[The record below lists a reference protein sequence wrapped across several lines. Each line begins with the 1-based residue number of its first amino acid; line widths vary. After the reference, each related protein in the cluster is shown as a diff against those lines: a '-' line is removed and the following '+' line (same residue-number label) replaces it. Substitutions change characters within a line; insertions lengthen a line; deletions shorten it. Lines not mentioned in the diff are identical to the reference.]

1 MSLPFKRRSH
11 CDSSFSCC
19 RSSNLSSAR
28 SISGSGAHLGTG
40 ASTTGGAEINSS
52 ISSTTGSQTQQ
63 TSAFPNKN
71 PPSNPSS
78 GQKTKAIIIGV
89 AVTGALLL
97 VLILLAAV
105 WWWKRRNRRSQQLP
119 TPGISSL
126 GSSMGGEPV
135 LSRPQRTSLFPGR
148 ANAPAILVPYDLK
161 PVSYTDNNDLSST
174 CDSVISSTEK
184 PRITSFST
192 VTSRVLDSDNVAVSP
207 TAGTPRSVCL
217 SSNGSERQQQMQ
229 QEYEELRVRVH
240 QMERS
245 SDATAQNVQRML
257 DQIVS
262 LSGQLH
268 SNRHHGPSS
277 EPPPEYGED
286 IPT

>member
-19 RSSNLSSAR
+19 RSSNLSSAG
-28 SISGSGAHLGTG
+28 SISGSGTHLGTG

-71 PPSNPSS
+71 LPSNPSS
-78 GQKTKAIIIGV
+78 GQKTRAIIIGV

-97 VLILLAAV
+97 VSILLAAV
-105 WWWKRRNRRSQQLP
+105 WWWKRRNRQSQQLP

-126 GSSMGGEPV
+126 GSSMGESV
-135 LSRPQRTSLFPGR
+135 LSRPQRASLFPGR
-148 ANAPAILVPYDLK
+148 ANAPAFLVPYDLK
-161 PVSYTDNNDLSST
+161 PVSYTDNDLSSM

-184 PRITSFST
+184 PRITSLST
-192 VTSRVLDSDNVAVSP
+192 ATSRVLDSDNVAVSP
-207 TAGTPRSVCL
+207 TAGTPLSVRL

-268 SNRHHGPSS
+268 SNRHHGPSN